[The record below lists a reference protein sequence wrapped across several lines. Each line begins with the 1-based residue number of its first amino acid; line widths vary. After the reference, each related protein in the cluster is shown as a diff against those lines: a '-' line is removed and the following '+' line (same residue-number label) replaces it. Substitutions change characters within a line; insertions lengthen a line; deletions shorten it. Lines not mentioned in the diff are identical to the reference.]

1 MRRLTLYV
9 HNGVG
14 LHARPAA
21 ELAACASRF
30 SCSVTLRAHGSSC
43 DAKSIFAI
51 LALDVEDGVQIM
63 LVCDGVDED
72 EAAEALQALD
82 GTI

>member
-1 MRRLTLYV
+1 MRRLTLHV
-9 HNGVG
+9 RNGVG

-30 SCSVTLRAHGSSC
+30 SCSITLSAQGGSC

-51 LALDVEDGVQIM
+51 LALDVEDGVRVT
-63 LVCDGVDED
+63 LVCDGIDED
-72 EAAEALQALD
+72 EAAEALQALE